1 MTESNDLILIPYGMN
16 LLAKDTRD
24 ITISVIIKQNNAL
37 TDIAVVLIFGV
48 QKDEVE
54 KSYDIFSN
62 AFYFSGLEPIRKTQ
76 K

>member
-1 MTESNDLILIPYGMN
+1 MTESNDLTLIPYGMN

-24 ITISVIIKQNNAL
+24 ITISVIIKQNNVL
-37 TDIAVVLIFGV
+37 TDIAAVLIFGV

-54 KSYDIFSN
+54 KFYDIFSN